1 PGATVVVTGC
11 YAEAEPEALRRIEG
25 VAVVVPQHDKGRLA
39 DIVEVLTQRSLN
51 QEPSLRRSLNRSSA
65 TADRLTQIV
74 PTPTKRSEG
83 VNDPPWRMNDEVN
96 GGPNLFGTSLSRAPN
111 KLGTPPLRAVSEGKL
126 SISGFEGHT
135 RAFLKIQDGCDARCS
150 YCIVPLVRGPVRS
163 RPLEAIQREA
173 ERLAANGYREIV
185 LTGIHLG
192 AYGRDT
198 GGRPG
203 LCDVIEGLLDVPGL
217 ERIRLS
223 SIEVNEFTDRL
234 LALAADSAKL
244 CPHFHFP
251 LQSGDDEVL
260 KAMNRAYTAAEYL
273 DVLDKV
279 RARIERPSFTTD
291 VMVGFPGEGE
301 RHFQNTLDVCRRA
314 GFSRM
319 HIFPFS
325 PRPGTP
331 AATMP
336 NRPTRKDV
344 RAREERLEAVARE
357 LALAYKRQ
365 FLGQRVN
372 VLVETQRDAR
382 TGKLCGYTER
392 YVKVAFDG
400 PDGLKNT
407 IVAVAAKSATPRQID
422 GERASD

>member
-1 PGATVVVTGC
+1 MKTCIFITLGCKVNQYETQALREALRGRGYVEAAPGQRADVCVINTCTVTQTSDDKCRQAIRRAIREHPGATVVVTGC

-39 DIVEVLTQRSLN
+39 DIVEGLPQRSRR
-51 QEPSLRRSLNRSSA
+51 QTTQHEGHEAHEEKHEDHEVGPSALMSLPVLR
-65 TADRLTQIV
+65 
-74 PTPTKRSEG
+74 G
-83 VNDPPWRMNDEVN
+83 
-96 GGPNLFGTSLSRAPN
+96 
-111 KLGTPPLRAVSEGKL
+111 LRVSGEL

-234 LALAADSAKL
+234 LALAVGSSKL

-251 LQSGDDEVL
+251 LQSGDDEIL
-260 KAMNRAYTAAEYL
+260 RAMNRTYTAAEYL
-273 DVLDKV
+273 SVLDRA

-344 RAREERLEAVARE
+344 R
-357 LALAYKRQ
+357 
-365 FLGQRVN
+365 
-372 VLVETQRDAR
+372 
-382 TGKLCGYTER
+382 
-392 YVKVAFDG
+392 
-400 PDGLKNT
+400 
-407 IVAVAAKSATPRQID
+407 
-422 GERASD
+422 

>member
-1 PGATVVVTGC
+1 VTGC

-39 DIVEVLTQRSLN
+39 DIVEGLPQRSRR
-51 QEPSLRRSLNRSSA
+51 QTTQHEGHEAHEEKHEDHEVGPSALMSLPVLR
-65 TADRLTQIV
+65 
-74 PTPTKRSEG
+74 G
-83 VNDPPWRMNDEVN
+83 
-96 GGPNLFGTSLSRAPN
+96 
-111 KLGTPPLRAVSEGKL
+111 LRVSGEL

-234 LALAADSAKL
+234 LALAVGSSKL

-251 LQSGDDEVL
+251 LQSGDDEIL
-260 KAMNRAYTAAEYL
+260 RAMNRTYTAAEYL
-273 DVLDKV
+273 SVLDRA

-331 AATMP
+331 ATTMP
-336 NRPTRKDV
+336 NRPTRTEV

-357 LALAYKRQ
+357 SALAYKRQ

-422 GERASD
+422 GERASEMTFHDSSCRED